1 MKFPPTLCC
10 MDTGCWSDCT
20 KDALYW
26 EKKDR
31 SLSRRAT
38 EHLHQLVQVIKDCL
52 FSGVENINLYFI
64 FQFENSSDEHVDRLG
79 YRIANYGDTSK
90 LNWARERSWEI
101 CLGLWFVQMLEGT
114 PHIFRWH
121 QLAASWTNCRHDLA
135 VGHRPMSI
143 LNGVELATS
152 SWMAKALTL
161 KYSRYTLLHTSWSH
175 VRKWAFADWNDE
187 YRWSL
192 RKQPYRE
199 LDKISCFLQMG

>member
-31 SLSRRAT
+31 SLSRKAT

-90 LNWARERSWEI
+90 LNWAREHSWAI

-135 VGHRPMSI
+135 VGTDQCPLEWGGVGHLI
-143 LNGVELATS
+143 LDGQGT
-152 SWMAKALTL
+152 
-161 KYSRYTLLHTSWSH
+161 YS
-175 VRKWAFADWNDE
+175 
-187 YRWSL
+187 
-192 RKQPYRE
+192 
-199 LDKISCFLQMG
+199 